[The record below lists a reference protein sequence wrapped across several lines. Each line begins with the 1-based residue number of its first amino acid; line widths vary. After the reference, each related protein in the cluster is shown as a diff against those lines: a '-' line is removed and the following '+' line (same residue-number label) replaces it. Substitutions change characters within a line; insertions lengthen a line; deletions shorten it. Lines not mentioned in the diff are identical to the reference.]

1 MPTQLW
7 RERLAETLIEFLLA
21 SLKLPDFRF
30 RMASAKCDDFGGV
43 HDPLLQVAFC
53 PFMAPVEAKLEE
65 ECFAPCEKVP
75 SSTWSDLGGPRGEVQ
90 WGSGSP

>member
-30 RMASAKCDDFGGV
+30 RMASAKCDDFGGFD
-43 HDPLLQVAFC
+43 DPLLQGAFC
-53 PFMAPVEAKLEE
+53 PLVAPGEAKLEG

-75 SSTWSDLGGPRGEVQ
+75 WSSWRPLGGPRGEVQ
-90 WGSGSP
+90 WASGSP